1 MNRILLLLTF
11 LLFLSQSAKT
21 QNSVEEN
28 FTVGNNAFEQKEYKN
43 AIKAYETI
51 LANGT
56 HSAELFYNLGNSYY
70 EQGILGKAI
79 LNYEK
84 SLALKSSEDTRYN
97 LEIAKSKQ
105 IDQLS
110 SLGATPQQWW
120 EKMVLLLSTNGWTIL
135 MVLLF
140 WATIAAWILWLIG
153 KERTH
158 RKKGFVLGIIGIPLV
173 LFVGILANSRN
184 NLQQDS
190 RRAILLSDEIDL
202 RASPDPIGKSLITLH
217 EGVELNLL
225 EEINDWYHVRL
236 INGDQGWLPESS
248 FERI

>member
-1 MNRILLLLTF
+1 MNRILLLFTF
-11 LLFLSQSAKT
+11 LFFLTYTAKA
-21 QNSVEEN
+21 QNSVEGN
-28 FTVGNNAFEQKEYKN
+28 FTAGNTAFEQKQYAN
-43 AIKAYETI
+43 AINAYEAI
-51 LANGT
+51 LATGT

-70 EQGILGKAI
+70 QQGNIGKAI

-84 SLALKSSEDTRYN
+84 SLSLKSSEDTRFN

-110 SLGATPQQWW
+110 SVGATPKQLWGN
-120 EKMVLLLSTNGWTIL
+120 MVSSFSATGWTIL
-135 MVLLF
+135 MVLIF
-140 WATIAAWILWLIG
+140 WATIGAWILWLIG

-158 RKKGFVLGIIGIPLV
+158 RKKGFLMGIIGIPLV
-173 LFVGILANSRN
+173 LFVGILASSRN
-184 NLQQDS
+184 DLQEDS
-190 RRAILLSDEIDL
+190 GRAILLSKEIDL
-202 RASPDPIGKSLITLH
+202 RISPDPKGESLTTLH

-236 INGDQGWLPESS
+236 INGDQGWLPANS

>member
-28 FTVGNNAFEQKEYKN
+28 FAAGNIAFEQKEYKN
-43 AIKAYETI
+43 AIKAYEAI
-51 LANGT
+51 LATGT

-70 EQGILGKAI
+70 EQGTIGKAI

-84 SLALKSSEDTRYN
+84 SLALRSNEDTRYN

-110 SLGATPQQWW
+110 GFGATPQQWW
-120 EKMVLLLSTNGWTIL
+120 EKIVRLFSSTGWTIL
-135 MVLLF
+135 MILLL
-140 WATIAAWILWLIG
+140 WSTIAAWILWLIG

-158 RKKGFVLGIIGIPLV
+158 RKKGFLLGVIGIPLI
-173 LFVGILANSRN
+173 LFVGILASSRN

-190 RRAILLSDEIDL
+190 RRAILLSEEIEL
-202 RASPDPIGKSLITLH
+202 RISPDPKGKSLNTLH
-217 EGVELNLL
+217 QGVELNLL

-236 INGDQGWLPESS
+236 INGDQGWLPASS

>member
-11 LLFLSQSAKT
+11 LLFLNYTAKT
-21 QNSVEEN
+21 QDSVDAN
-28 FTVGNNAFEQKEYKN
+28 FTAGNTAFEQKKYAN
-43 AIKAYETI
+43 AIKSYEAI
-51 LANGT
+51 LATGT

-70 EQGILGKAI
+70 QQGNIGKAI

-84 SLALKSSEDTRYN
+84 SLSLKSSDDTRFN

-110 SLGATPQQWW
+110 TIGATPKQLWGN
-120 EKMVLLLSTNGWTIL
+120 MVKSFSATGWTIL

-140 WATIAAWILWLIG
+140 WATIGAWILWLIG
-153 KERTH
+153 KERIH
-158 RKKGFVLGIIGIPLV
+158 RKRGFLIGVIGIPLV
-173 LFVGILANSRN
+173 LFVGVLASSRN
-184 NLQQDS
+184 DLQKDS
-190 RRAILLSDEIDL
+190 RRAILISEEIDL
-202 RASPDPIGKSLITLH
+202 RISPDPKGESLKTLH
-217 EGVELNLL
+217 EGVELNLI